1 MRMEEIVRS
10 MDALVG
16 QHVSGLCRQLE
27 WDSIQLN
34 WLLFQ
39 VHRQAVPHPGDWS
52 VLLVDSR
59 ITVPPATAE
68 ILAASEI
75 MRMVSWI
82 TMPSL
87 MMTEVQGENYSLCSG
102 WAFQGGLPEIDGRSN
117 GMYSG
122 VKRIRL
128 MTTIDNYRG
137 VALLSGEVRPGLV
150 AILRMA
156 ESDGRHTISTWAI
169 VDKNTQAVIATQTS
183 FDRRW
188 CDICLLTNTVCDPR
202 VCNVESPVDRLREAR
217 VALLDKTKKPECNMQ
232 YLQMWMSGKWTS
244 YLGPLD
250 PVTIDWRSYVSGY
263 SFKYALFSV
272 VQIEVEGVHPPRSSF
287 RLVQQAREEVDYFL
301 NLEEEQGSRSLSE
314 EEHMSRDLFEKLK
327 AHEVSESARM
337 KSELRRKPHQ
347 CETCGMAFKRA
358 YDMKRHGIAVH
369 NKVRDF
375 KCLHCGRM
383 FTQSGHMHE
392 HVRVAHTG
400 LNLHGCSECGKQFGT
415 KSKLERHTR
424 TVHKLE
430 RNFSCAVCKNSYS
443 DKSYLKQHMV
453 AKHLVNMNK

>member
-1 MRMEEIVRS
+1 MEEIVRS
-10 MDALVG
+10 MEALVG

-34 WLLFQ
+34 WLLFR

-75 MRMVSWI
+75 IKMVSWI

-87 MMTEVQGENYSLCSG
+87 VMTELKGENYSLASG
-102 WAFQGGLPEIDGRSN
+102 WAFQGGLPEIDGRGN

-128 MTTIDNYRG
+128 MTTIENYRG

-156 ESDGRHTISTWAI
+156 ERDGRHTISTWAI
-169 VDKNTQAVIATQTS
+169 VDKNNQEVVATQTS

-188 CDICLLTNTVCDPR
+188 CDVCLLTSTVCDPR
-202 VCNVESPVDRLREAR
+202 ICEVESSVDRLREAR
-217 VALLDKTKKPECNMQ
+217 VALLDGMENPVCNMQ

-250 PVTIDWRSYVSGY
+250 PVTIDWRSHVSGY

-272 VQIEVEGVHPPRSSF
+272 VQIEVEGVQPPPFIF
-287 RLVQQAREEVDYFL
+287 RLVQQAREDVDYFL
-301 NLEEEQGSRSLSE
+301 NLEEVQRSSSLGE
-314 EEHMSRDLFEKLK
+314 EEQVTRDLFTKQN
-327 AHEVSESARM
+327 AHEDSSSVKRQYERWQ
-337 KSELRRKPHQ
+337 KPHQ

-369 NKVRDF
+369 HKVRDF
-375 KCLHCGRM
+375 KCSHCGRM

-415 KSKLERHTR
+415 NSKLERHVR
-424 TVHKLE
+424 TVHRME
-430 RNFSCAVCKNSYS
+430 RKFLCTVCKKSYS
-443 DKSYLKQHMV
+443 DKGYLKQHMAIRHSV
-453 AKHLVNMNK
+453 SMDK